1 MGCKGWHNPGLAPL
15 TIMNPWQATLVGRPP
30 YRPWLTYNGS
40 LTQALKR
47 RCPDLRVSRLRQGP
61 GMPYIDEHPALGLHP
76 RRLSLIRDVLLT
88 CAGRPLV
95 YAHSV
100 IPTAGLDGP
109 WRNLSRLGNRPLGEA
124 LFADPQVQRHPLQYR
139 RLDGRHPLY
148 RAAIEHVTDKPP
160 ALWARRSVFARD
172 DHPILV
178 TEVFLPEVL
187 RLPPPQHAARSAR

>member
-1 MGCKGWHNPGLAPL
+1 
-15 TIMNPWQATLVGRPP
+15 MNPWQATLVGQLP
-30 YRPWLTYNGS
+30 YRPWLTDNGS

-47 RCPDLRVSRLRQGP
+47 RCPELRVVRLRQRP
-61 GMPYIDEHPALGLHP
+61 GMPYFDERTPLRLKP

-100 IPTAGLDGP
+100 IPLTGLTGP
-109 WRNLSRLGNRPLGEA
+109 WRSLSRMGTRPLGEA
-124 LFADPQVQRHPLQYR
+124 LFADPQVRRHPLEYR

-148 RAAIEHVTDKPP
+148 RAAIEHIPGKPP
-160 ALWARRSVFARD
+160 ALWARRSVFVRD
-172 DHPILV
+172 GHPILV

-187 RLPPPQHAARSAR
+187 RLPRHGRR

>member
-1 MGCKGWHNPGLAPL
+1 
-15 TIMNPWQATLVGRPP
+15 MNPWRATLMGHPP
-30 YRPWLTYNGS
+30 YRPWLTDDGS

-47 RCPDLRVSRLRQGP
+47 HCPGLRVVRLRQGP
-61 GMPYIDEHPALGLHP
+61 GMPYRDEHRPLKLQL

-100 IPTAGLDGP
+100 IPLAGLAGP

-124 LFADPQVQRHPLQYR
+124 LFADPQVVRGPLQFSQ
-139 RLDGRHPLY
+139 LDSRHPLY
-148 RAAIEHVTDKPP
+148 RAAIEHVADKPH

-178 TEVFLPEVL
+178 SEVFLPEVL
-187 RLPPPQHAARSAR
+187 RLTPPRHVTWSAR

>member
-1 MGCKGWHNPGLAPL
+1 
-15 TIMNPWQATLVGRPP
+15 
-30 YRPWLTYNGS
+30 
-40 LTQALKR
+40 
-47 RCPDLRVSRLRQGP
+47 
-61 GMPYIDEHPALGLHP
+61 MPYIDEHPALGLHR

-160 ALWARRSVFARD
+160 AFWARRSVFARD
-172 DHPILV
+172 GHSILV

-187 RLPPPQHAARSAR
+187 RLPPPQHAARRAR

>member
-1 MGCKGWHNPGLAPL
+1 
-15 TIMNPWQATLVGRPP
+15 MNPWHATLMGHPP
-30 YRPWLTYNGS
+30 YRPWLTDDGS

-47 RCPDLRVSRLRQGP
+47 HCPDLRVVRLRQGP
-61 GMPYIDEHPALGLHP
+61 GVPHRDEHRPLRLQLH
-76 RRLSLIRDVLLT
+76 RLSLIRDVLLT

-100 IPTAGLDGP
+100 IPLAGLAGP

-124 LFADPQVQRHPLQYR
+124 LFADPQVVRGPLQFS

-148 RAAIEHVTDKPP
+148 RAAIEHVANKPR

-178 TEVFLPEVL
+178 SEVFLPEVL
-187 RLPPPQHAARSAR
+187 RLTPPRHVARSAR

>member
-1 MGCKGWHNPGLAPL
+1 MGCEGWHNLRLAPI
-15 TIMNPWQATLVGRPP
+15 TIMNSWQATLVGHPP
-30 YRPWLTYNGS
+30 CRSWLTDNGS

-47 RCPDLRVSRLRQGP
+47 RCPDLRVVRLRQ
-61 GMPYIDEHPALGLHP
+61 DLGLPYFDELPPLALKP
-76 RRLSLIRDVLLT
+76 RRLGLIRDVLLT

-100 IPTAGLDGP
+100 IPTAGLAGP
-109 WRNLSRLGNRPLGEA
+109 WRRLTRLGNRPLGEA
-124 LFADPQVQRHPLQYR
+124 LFNDPLVQRHPLQYR

-148 RAAIEHVTDKPP
+148 RAAIEHLTVKPA
-160 ALWARRSVFARD
+160 ALWARRSVFVRD

-187 RLPPPQHAARSAR
+187 LLPPPLHVKRSAR